1 MQKIQIRWE
10 KIPVN
15 VDKSP
20 GLTWACKMDNVLFI
34 KYGDTPTEN
43 KHHLCLLCYAFPF
56 FTHLVFVLY
65 VEQSFL

>member
-43 KHHLCLLCYAFPF
+43 KHHLC
-56 FTHLVFVLY
+56 
-65 VEQSFL
+65 